1 MLGVTPKPPPRIHQ
15 EQLIHF
21 ELAYIN
27 TNHPDFVD
35 IGQVLGTTFVGQ
47 EPPVAAPRQPQPAPQ
62 QQPVRTPPWLGQSSI

>member
-1 MLGVTPKPPPRIHQ
+1 MEIFMENRALTACLLQ
-15 EQLIHF
+15 EQLINF

-47 EPPVAAPRQPQPAPQ
+47 DPPVAAPRQQPPAPQ
-62 QQPVRTPPWLGQSSI
+62 QQPVRRYTMP

>member
-1 MLGVTPKPPPRIHQ
+1 MENRALTACLLQ
-15 EQLIHF
+15 EQLINF

-47 EPPVAAPRQPQPAPQ
+47 DPPAAAPRQQPPAPQ
-62 QQPVRTPPWLGQSSI
+62 QQPV